1 MRKVKIDQ
9 EMNRVDRIYRSFVNN
24 LKRDYEEKII
34 IYIIKYG
41 NIVSFE
47 DIRDRQRK
55 NKEKMYDSVCDFDN
69 ALEGSSVDRTLLKTY
84 KLNYRSLVTTYITKA
99 NVKFL
104 ELARKRGFID

>member
-1 MRKVKIDQ
+1 MKKVKIDQ

-84 KLNYRSLVTTYITKA
+84 KLNYRSLVTTYITKS

>member
-1 MRKVKIDQ
+1 MKKVKIDQ

-99 NVKFL
+99 NVKLL